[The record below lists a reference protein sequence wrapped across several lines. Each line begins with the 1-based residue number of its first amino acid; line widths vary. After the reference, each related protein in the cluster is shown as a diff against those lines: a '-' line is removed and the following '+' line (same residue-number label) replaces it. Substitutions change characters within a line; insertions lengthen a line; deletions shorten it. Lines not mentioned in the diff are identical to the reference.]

1 MKHGRQLVLDFDT
14 MVPTVADYDTADCPI
29 KELLFDKEKL
39 FVDYKKIVKESED
52 MDTQGNKNLYAL
64 NPKFNLIIVSNMA
77 DPDCDDE
84 IIQMVLD
91 EIPHIQKFERIFI
104 EPTE

>member
-1 MKHGRQLVLDFDT
+1 
-14 MVPTVADYDTADCPI
+14 
-29 KELLFDKEKL
+29 
-39 FVDYKKIVKESED
+39 
-52 MDTQGNKNLYAL
+52 MDTQGNKTLYSL

-91 EIPHIQKFERIFI
+91 EIPHV
-104 EPTE
+104 